1 MQEVVLQWTRYP
13 NFFDLYAKHKNDPK
27 LMYIIGENHHCYIG
41 SVGSKGG
48 TDGLAQ
54 RYQKQ
59 YIDRA
64 RAIFGADKPQNQPAY
79 AGHFLSPSDPTP
91 ELIKHAE
98 ESIQNLFLNKVGKS
112 AALFT
117 FRGAAGQVS
126 IKSQG
131 QDLPP
136 FLAQESERQSSAVGI
151 RN

>member
-1 MQEVVLQWTRYP
+1 MQEVILQWTRYSS
-13 NFFDLYAKHKNDPK
+13 FFDLYAKHKNEPK
-27 LMYIIGENHHCYIG
+27 LIYIIGESHHCYIG

-79 AGHFLSPSDPTP
+79 VGHFLSPDDPAP
-91 ELIKHAE
+91 ELI
-98 ESIQNLFLNKVGKS
+98 ESVEKTIQNLFLNKFGKS

-117 FRGAAGQVS
+117 PRGAAGQVS
-126 IKSQG
+126 IKSEG

-136 FLAQESERQSSAVGI
+136 FLPQETGAPK
-151 RN
+151 